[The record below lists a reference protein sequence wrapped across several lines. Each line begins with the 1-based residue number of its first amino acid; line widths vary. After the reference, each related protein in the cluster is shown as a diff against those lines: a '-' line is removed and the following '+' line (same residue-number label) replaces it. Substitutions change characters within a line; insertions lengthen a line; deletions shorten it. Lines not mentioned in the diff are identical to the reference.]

1 MKANSRIF
9 DVPCTIEIEQTP
21 ESLHAHVDLDG
32 DIDIHPGDRVLIHD
46 APVEVAYGER
56 VVVRRSATIMRASWS
71 ERLWARFVASLAL
84 TELYDVSFTPR
95 RKL

>member
-1 MKANSRIF
+1 MKANSRVF

-21 ESLHAHVDLDG
+21 ESLHAHVDLEG
-32 DIDIHPGDRVLIHD
+32 DIDIRPGDQVLIHD

-56 VVVRRSATIMRASWS
+56 VVVRRSATITRASWT
-71 ERLWARFVASLAL
+71 ERLWARFVASLEL